1 MRLTAVQWSITGWFM
16 SGSWMRGL
24 EPRRRGVPYRPLFR
38 ERRHPTGRTVMSPNS
53 DSGPTELLRAWSQ
66 GDGSALDRLVPL
78 VYEELH
84 RLARRYMRQER
95 PDHTLQAT
103 SLVNEAY
110 LRLIDVNRVEWRNR
124 AHFLAL
130 AAQMMRRILV
140 EFARNRHRQKR
151 GGGAVHVS
159 LGDVHELP
167 NSKDCDL
174 AALSD
179 ALTGLG
185 AFDARMSQVVELRFF
200 GGLTVEE
207 TADVL
212 NVSPETVMRDW
223 KTAKAW
229 LLREI
234 RRGPPTASS

>member
-1 MRLTAVQWSITGWFM
+1 MTA
-16 SGSWMRGL
+16 
-24 EPRRRGVPYRPLFR
+24 
-38 ERRHPTGRTVMSPNS
+38 NS

-95 PDHTLQAT
+95 SDHTLQAT

-110 LRLIDVNRVEWRNR
+110 LRLIDVNRVEWRDR
-124 AHFLAL
+124 AHFLAV

-140 EFARNRHRQKR
+140 ESARNRQRQKR
-151 GGGAVHVS
+151 GGGAVRVS
-159 LGDVHELP
+159 LDDVPELP
-167 NSKDCDL
+167 DSNERDL
-174 AALSD
+174 VALSD
-179 ALTGLG
+179 ALSGLETV
-185 AFDARMSQVVELRFF
+185 DARMGQVVELRFF
-200 GGLTVEE
+200 GGLTVVEAAE
-207 TADVL
+207 VL
-212 NVSPETVMRDW
+212 DVSPETVMRDW

-234 RRGPPTASS
+234 KRGDASAPSRGRTRRQ

>member
-1 MRLTAVQWSITGWFM
+1 
-16 SGSWMRGL
+16 
-24 EPRRRGVPYRPLFR
+24 
-38 ERRHPTGRTVMSPNS
+38 MSPNS

-84 RLARRYMRQER
+84 RLARLYMRQER

-110 LRLIDVNRVEWRNR
+110 LRLIDINRVEWRDR
-124 AHFLAL
+124 AHFLAV

-140 EFARNRHRQKR
+140 EFARNRKRQKR

-159 LGDVHELP
+159 FDDVQELP
-167 NSKDCDL
+167 HSDERDL
-174 AALSD
+174 VALSD
-179 ALTGLG
+179 ALGGL
-185 AFDARMSQVVELRFF
+185 AMFDARMGQVVELRFF

-212 NVSPETVMRDW
+212 NLSPETVMRDW

-234 RRGPPTASS
+234 RRGHHTASS

>member
-1 MRLTAVQWSITGWFM
+1 
-16 SGSWMRGL
+16 
-24 EPRRRGVPYRPLFR
+24 
-38 ERRHPTGRTVMSPNS
+38 MSPNS

-78 VYEELH
+78 LYEELH

-110 LRLIDVNRVEWRNR
+110 LRLIDVNRVEWRDR
-124 AHFLAL
+124 AHFLAV

-140 EFARNRHRQKR
+140 EFARNRKRQKR
-151 GGGAVHVS
+151 GGGAVHVT
-159 LGDVHELP
+159 LDDAQELP
-167 NSKDCDL
+167 DLSKRDL
-174 AALSD
+174 VALNDALS
-179 ALTGLG
+179 ALAT
-185 AFDARMSQVVELRFF
+185 FDTRMGQVVELRFF
-200 GGLTVEE
+200 GGLSVEE
-207 TADVL
+207 TAEVL

-234 RRGPPTASS
+234 RRSNDTASS

>member
-1 MRLTAVQWSITGWFM
+1 
-16 SGSWMRGL
+16 
-24 EPRRRGVPYRPLFR
+24 
-38 ERRHPTGRTVMSPNS
+38 MSPNS

-66 GDGSALDRLVPL
+66 GDESALDRLVPL

-110 LRLIDVNRVEWRNR
+110 LRLIDVNRVEWRDR
-124 AHFLAL
+124 AHFLAV

-140 EFARNRHRQKR
+140 ESARNRQRQKR
-151 GGGAVHVS
+151 GGGAVHVN
-159 LGDVHELP
+159 LDDAPELP
-167 NSKDCDL
+167 DSKEHDL
-174 AALSD
+174 VALSD
-179 ALTGLG
+179 ALGGL
-185 AFDARMSQVVELRFF
+185 ATFDARMSQAVELRFF

-207 TADVL
+207 TAHVL
-212 NVSPETVMRDW
+212 NISPETVMRDW

-234 RRGPPTASS
+234 RRAHHTASS

>member
-1 MRLTAVQWSITGWFM
+1 
-16 SGSWMRGL
+16 
-24 EPRRRGVPYRPLFR
+24 
-38 ERRHPTGRTVMSPNS
+38 MSPNS
-53 DSGPTELLRAWSQ
+53 DGGPTELLRAWSQ

-95 PDHTLQAT
+95 SDHTLQAT

-110 LRLIDVNRVEWRNR
+110 LRLIDVNRVEWRDR
-124 AHFLAL
+124 AHFLAV

-140 EFARNRHRQKR
+140 EFARNRRRQKR
-151 GGGAVHVS
+151 GGGAVHMS
-159 LGDVHELP
+159 FDDVQELP
-167 NSKDCDL
+167 DL
-174 AALSD
+174 KERDLVALSD
-179 ALTGLG
+179 ALSALAT
-185 AFDARMSQVVELRFF
+185 FDARMGQVVELRFF

-207 TADVL
+207 TAEVL

-234 RRGPPTASS
+234 RRHPTGSS

>member
-1 MRLTAVQWSITGWFM
+1 MRLTVVQWSITGWFM
-16 SGSWMRGL
+16 SDSRMRGSGTAL
-24 EPRRRGVPYRPLFR
+24 PRCTIPSSVYR
-38 ERRHPTGRTVMSPNS
+38 RRHPTGKTVMSPNS
-53 DSGPTELLRAWSQ
+53 DSGPTELLQAWSQ
-66 GDGSALDRLVPL
+66 GDESALDRLVPL

-151 GGGAVHVS
+151 GGGAVHAS
-159 LGDVHELP
+159 LDDVHELP

-212 NVSPETVMRDW
+212 NVSPETVMREW

>member
-1 MRLTAVQWSITGWFM
+1 
-16 SGSWMRGL
+16 
-24 EPRRRGVPYRPLFR
+24 
-38 ERRHPTGRTVMSPNS
+38 MSPNS
-53 DSGPTELLRAWSQ
+53 DSEPTALLRAWSQ

-95 PDHTLQAT
+95 LDHTLQAT

-110 LRLIDVNRVEWRNR
+110 LRLIDVNRVEWRDR
-124 AHFLAL
+124 AHFLAV

-140 EFARNRHRQKR
+140 ESARNRRRQKR

-159 LGDVHELP
+159 LDDVQELP
-167 NSKDCDL
+167 HSKDRDFV
-174 AALSD
+174 ALSD
-179 ALTGLG
+179 ALSALAT
-185 AFDARMSQVVELRFF
+185 FDARMSQVVELRFF
-200 GGLTVEE
+200 GGLSIEE
-207 TADVL
+207 TADIL

-234 RRGPPTASS
+234 RRGHPIASS